1 MDERNVI
8 VRRLIESERWALAE
22 ATRDQGL
29 YPYFKEVQS
38 PPEAEITVAGQ
49 RRLNMASNGYLSL
62 GTHPRVK
69 AAAIEAT
76 KYWGTSVS
84 GSRMLNGTLSL
95 HLELEEALRAF
106 YGVGRAIAL
115 TTGYGTNLALLAGLL
130 SKHDVAIVDS
140 EAHNSIQTGLLLSGA
155 RIVKIKHQDLSALAT
170 ALDSV
175 PDGSGC
181 VVVVDG
187 VYSMSGHLAP
197 LREIVNLCR
206 QHPDALLVV
215 DEAHGLGV
223 CGDKG
228 RGAVEQ
234 LDVLEYVDFITITF
248 SKSLGSCGGAILGDN
263 KLLDVL
269 QFSTRMNPFLF
280 TASNT
285 PGSVAA
291 ALEALRVLQEEPQLV
306 RTLRENVARFV
317 SLLKERGV
325 HCDPPIESAIVTV
338 PLRRGDDYST
348 LRAGALLLNAGVY
361 ANNVVFPAIPAGKGL
376 LRFSLMATHT
386 DDQLRFAADTV
397 RRVLE
402 NEGQHSDEIARTQE
416 RDDAVV

>member
-1 MDERNVI
+1 
-8 VRRLIESERWALAE
+8 
-22 ATRDQGL
+22 
-29 YPYFKEVQS
+29 
-38 PPEAEITVAGQ
+38 
-49 RRLNMASNGYLSL
+49 
-62 GTHPRVK
+62 
-69 AAAIEAT
+69 
-76 KYWGTSVS
+76 
-84 GSRMLNGTLSL
+84 
-95 HLELEEALRAF
+95 
-106 YGVGRAIAL
+106 
-115 TTGYGTNLALLAGLL
+115 
-130 SKHDVAIVDS
+130 
-140 EAHNSIQTGLLLSGA
+140 
-155 RIVKIKHQDLSALAT
+155 
-170 ALDSV
+170 
-175 PDGSGC
+175 
-181 VVVVDG
+181 
-187 VYSMSGHLAP
+187 
-197 LREIVNLCR
+197 
-206 QHPDALLVV
+206 
-215 DEAHGLGV
+215 
-223 CGDKG
+223 
-228 RGAVEQ
+228 
-234 LDVLEYVDFITITF
+234 
-248 SKSLGSCGGAILGDN
+248 
-263 KLLDVL
+263 
-269 QFSTRMNPFLF
+269 MNPFLF

-402 NEGQHSDEIARTQE
+402 NEGQHSDETARTQE